1 MASSSSQKY
10 LLIDLYSEEEASGAG
25 VETVGNEYEE
35 VLVNFEEQALL
46 LESTSI
52 ENSNLVKEME
62 DRSTRLGTRVKVVI
76 VGVIIVFF
84 VSFLVSQFSGGQ
96 HMGKS
101 IKE

>member
-10 LLIDLYSEEEASGAG
+10 VLIDLYSEEEASGAG

-52 ENSNLVKEME
+52 ENSNLVKENGRPIYSAGNASKSSYRWG
-62 DRSTRLGTRVKVVI
+62 DHSLFRFI
-76 VGVIIVFF
+76 
-84 VSFLVSQFSGGQ
+84 LVSTPAPLAS
-96 HMGKS
+96 S
-101 IKE
+101 SE

>member
-52 ENSNLVKEME
+52 ENSNLESLLLKI
-62 DRSTRLGTRVKVVI
+62 DQH
-76 VGVIIVFF
+76 FF
-84 VSFLVSQFSGGQ
+84 VLVAYSFDASSTGLFF
-96 HMGKS
+96 
-101 IKE
+101 